1 MTIGFMQG
9 RLSPIIDGKIQAFPW
24 NFWEDEFLIAN
35 KIGLKIMEWTLDYER
50 IYENPIMLAD
60 GQKKILKLCKDYEI
74 SIESLTADCFM
85 QNPFW
90 KSKGVENNILKST
103 FIDVINSAI
112 SIGIKFIVV
121 PLVDN
126 GSIENDDQEND
137 LISFLKI
144 NEKLFSNNNIKILF
158 ESDYEPKKLKFFI
171 ERFNSKNFGI
181 NYDIGNSAA
190 NGFSVQEEFLAY
202 GKYILNVHV
211 KDRLLGGST
220 VPLGEGNADF
230 ELVFNYLKNYGYG
243 GNYIMQTARAPDND
257 HSGVLEFYSKKIR
270 SWIENY

>member
-190 NGFSVQEEFLAY
+190 NGFSVKDEFLAY
-202 GKYILNVHV
+202 GQYIYNVHV
-211 KDRLLGGST
+211 KDRPLGGTT

-230 ELVFNYLKNYGYG
+230 ELVFNYLKNIDYT
-243 GNYIMQTARAPDND
+243 GNYIMQTARASDDN
-257 HSGVLEFYSKKIR
+257 HSGVLETYSKKIK
-270 SWIENY
+270 SWLDNN